1 MRNKVLNILFAL
13 VAMLSVMS
21 CASHKDSADILKK
34 KNIAASGSLSVVT
47 ADKDLTAPA
56 KLMMSQGNII
66 RLQVMMPI
74 LGSELFRVEFT
85 PESVLVLD
93 RMNKQYAQES
103 YSAVNTL
110 VKSNLSFDKVQ
121 ALVLQYLA
129 EQKELPLALPAGG
142 KTYNVTLKGS
152 FHDIK
157 EVQEVD
163 QPTVLSSKFKKM
175 SIKDITK
182 MLK

>member
-1 MRNKVLNILFAL
+1 MRNKVLNILFA
-13 VAMLSVMS
+13 VMAMLSVMS
-21 CASHKDSADILKK
+21 CASRKDSADILKK

-66 RLQVMMPI
+66 RLQVMMPL

-103 YSAVNTL
+103 YSSINAIA
-110 VKSNLSFDKVQ
+110 KSNLSFDKVQ

-129 EQKELPLALPAGG
+129 EQKELPLALPTGG
-142 KTYNVTLKGS
+142 KTCNVTLKGS
-152 FHDIK
+152 FRDIK
-157 EVQEVD
+157 EIQEAEP
-163 QPTVLSSKFKKM
+163 PTVLSSKFKKM